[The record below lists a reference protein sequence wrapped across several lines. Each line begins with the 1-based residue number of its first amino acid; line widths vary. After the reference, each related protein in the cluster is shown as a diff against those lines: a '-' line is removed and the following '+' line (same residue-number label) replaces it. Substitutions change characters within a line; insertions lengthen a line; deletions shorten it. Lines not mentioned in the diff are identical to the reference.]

1 MLTGHYPDS
10 FYKKLAD
17 NLVYNNYE
25 IIPSLTQVNDDKL
38 INANLIKNGVLNQN
52 TEAL

>member
-17 NLVYNNYE
+17 NLVYNNYSGLMTFSV
-25 IIPSLTQVNDDKL
+25 IVLTTLDNLRIDDTAFS
-38 INANLIKNGVLNQN
+38 NSS
-52 TEAL
+52 